1 MPFPQRRPQ
10 STEEQRIR
18 LPRRNEGE
26 LVCVVSEQMG
36 GSRLTVQCEDGKERM
51 CRIPGRI
58 RRKLWI
64 KNGDYV
70 CVTPWS
76 IEPDE
81 KCDLEYRY
89 TAVQAEQLKQK
100 GIIKT

>member
-1 MPFPQRRPQ
+1 MFRKPNT
-10 STEEQRIR
+10 SEEPRLR
-18 LPRRNEGE
+18 LPRRNDGE
-26 LVCVVSEQMG
+26 IVCVVTELMG
-36 GSRLTVQCEDGKERM
+36 GSRLTVNCEDGKERM

-64 KNGDYV
+64 KSGDYI

-76 IEPDE
+76 IEPNE

-89 TAVQAEQLKQK
+89 TAAQAEQLKQR
-100 GIIKT
+100 GIIKH

>member
-1 MPFPQRRPQ
+1 MV
-10 STEEQRIR
+10 
-18 LPRRNEGE
+18 NE
-26 LVCVVSEQMG
+26 LMG
-36 GSRLTVQCEDGKERM
+36 GSRLTVHCEDGKDRL

-64 KNGDYV
+64 KIGDYI

-76 IEPDE
+76 VEPNE

-89 TAVQAEQLKQK
+89 TAVQAEVLKQK
-100 GIIKT
+100 GIITRF